1 MIRLKLWQWMILV
14 SPIVIIISFLIVA
27 AGTQIHTWGLSW
39 IWALFTFIFVGWRW
53 LLVRWTKLAINQI
66 EAVFAEV
73 REELETSTDNNLL
86 IGTDPTEAVETA
98 LQDIL
103 IRSANDLPIWE
114 DWQTFWQRCQE
125 LIVVISHIY
134 NPEIKYPL
142 LNIYI
147 PQVYGLIRGTV
158 DDMDQWMQKLS
169 PVLNQVTVG
178 KAYQTY
184 EVYRKLEPSARKLW
198 KVWNW
203 AQWVLNPITAVAK
216 KASEGVGNR
225 ASQELLINLSQLLRE
240 AALRNL
246 CKQAITLY
254 ADTKIELPIPTL
266 PQVKTQTLRDILS
279 QSEPLETVAQ
289 KPINIL
295 IIGRTGAGKSSLI
308 NTLFQD
314 ELATVDV
321 LPSTDT
327 IQNYHWETENGEVIN
342 LWDTP
347 GYEQVK
353 REDLRDLVI
362 DYASNADLLLLV
374 TPALDPALQMDVDF
388 LEDVKLEVEDLP
400 IIAIVTQV
408 DRLRPI
414 REWQPPYN
422 WEKGEK
428 PKEISI
434 REATKYRQQL
444 LGNFA
449 NLVLP
454 IVTNDPQNNRNNWNI
469 EALSSGLLAAIEPA
483 KQLRLTRFLR
493 NLETRTTAAAKII
506 DHYTFQ
512 MTTTQGI
519 TAILK
524 SPVLQFISTLSTGS
538 PTLAYLL
545 AEQIPIEKLPI
556 VIGKLQMA
564 YELFPLLNIDNSKT
578 RNFDLLSLWPLLLEN
593 SSTPDRNAWAFGHA
607 LIEYWTQDLT
617 IEPDLI
623 IIFSNKK
630 LEIIYVNIIPVLFA
644 FSGVKVA

>member
-53 LLVRWTKLAINQI
+53 LLVRWTKPAINQM

-86 IGTDPTEAVETA
+86 IGTDPTKAVETA

-178 KAYQTY
+178 QAYQTY

-617 IEPDLI
+617 IEQLRTR
-623 IIFSNKK
+623 FNYY
-630 LEIIYVNIIPVLFA
+630 LQQ
-644 FSGVKVA
+644 

>member
-53 LLVRWTKLAINQI
+53 LLVRWTKPAINQI

-86 IGTDPTEAVETA
+86 IGTDTTKAVETA

-178 KAYQTY
+178 QAYQTY

-289 KPINIL
+289 TPINIL

-308 NTLFQD
+308 NTLFQN
-314 ELATVDV
+314 ELAAVDV
-321 LPSTDT
+321 LPSTDE

-493 NLETRTTAAAKII
+493 NLETRTTAAARII

-617 IEPDLI
+617 IEQLRTR
-623 IIFSNKK
+623 FNYY
-630 LEIIYVNIIPVLFA
+630 LQQ
-644 FSGVKVA
+644 

>member
-53 LLVRWTKLAINQI
+53 LLVRWTKPAINQI

-86 IGTDPTEAVETA
+86 IGTDPTKAVETA

-289 KPINIL
+289 TPINIL

-308 NTLFQD
+308 NTLFQN
-314 ELATVDV
+314 ELAAVDV
-321 LPSTDT
+321 LPSTDE
-327 IQNYHWETENGEVIN
+327 IQNYHWETENGEILN

-617 IEPDLI
+617 IEQLRTR
-623 IIFSNKK
+623 FNYY
-630 LEIIYVNIIPVLFA
+630 LQQ
-644 FSGVKVA
+644 

>member
-53 LLVRWTKLAINQI
+53 LLVRWTKPAINQI

-86 IGTDPTEAVETA
+86 IGTDPTKAVETA

-178 KAYQTY
+178 QAYQTY

-203 AQWVLNPITAVAK
+203 AQWVLNPLTAVAK
-216 KASEGVGNR
+216 KAIEGVGNR

-246 CKQAITLY
+246 CKQAIALY
-254 ADTKIELPIPTL
+254 AGTKIELPIPTL
-266 PQVKTQTLRDILS
+266 PQVKTQTLRDILT
-279 QSEPLETVAQ
+279 QAEPPEIVAQ
-289 KPINIL
+289 KPVNIL

-308 NTLFQD
+308 NTLFQN
-314 ELATVDV
+314 ELAAVDV

-327 IQNYHWETENGEVIN
+327 IQNYHWKTENGEILN

-617 IEPDLI
+617 IEQLRTR
-623 IIFSNKK
+623 FNYY
-630 LEIIYVNIIPVLFA
+630 LQQ
-644 FSGVKVA
+644 

>member
-1 MIRLKLWQWMILV
+1 
-14 SPIVIIISFLIVA
+14 
-27 AGTQIHTWGLSW
+27 
-39 IWALFTFIFVGWRW
+39 
-53 LLVRWTKLAINQI
+53 LLVRWTKPAINQI

-73 REELETSTDNNLL
+73 REELETTTENNLV
-86 IGTDPTEAVETA
+86 IETNTTKAVETA
-98 LQDIL
+98 LENIL
-103 IRSANDLPIWE
+103 TAAANDLPIWE
-114 DWQTFWQRCQE
+114 DWQTFWRRCQD
-125 LIVVISHIY
+125 LVVAISHIY
-134 NPEIKYPL
+134 NPQVKYPL

-178 KAYQTY
+178 QAYQTY

-617 IEPDLI
+617 IEQLRTR
-623 IIFSNKK
+623 FNYY
-630 LEIIYVNIIPVLFA
+630 LQQ
-644 FSGVKVA
+644 

>member
-53 LLVRWTKLAINQI
+53 LLVRWTKPAINQM

-86 IGTDPTEAVETA
+86 IGTDTTKAVQTA

-134 NPEIKYPL
+134 NHEVKYPL

-178 KAYQTY
+178 QAYQTY

-246 CKQAITLY
+246 CKQAIALY
-254 ADTKIELPIPTL
+254 TDTKIELPIPTL

-617 IEPDLI
+617 IEQLRTR
-623 IIFSNKK
+623 FNYY
-630 LEIIYVNIIPVLFA
+630 LQQ
-644 FSGVKVA
+644 

>member
-53 LLVRWTKLAINQI
+53 LLVRWTKPAINQI

-86 IGTDPTEAVETA
+86 IGTDPTKAVETA

-103 IRSANDLPIWE
+103 IRYANDLHIWE

-178 KAYQTY
+178 QAYQTY

-347 GYEQVK
+347 GY
-353 REDLRDLVI
+353 
-362 DYASNADLLLLV
+362 
-374 TPALDPALQMDVDF
+374 
-388 LEDVKLEVEDLP
+388 
-400 IIAIVTQV
+400 
-408 DRLRPI
+408 
-414 REWQPPYN
+414 
-422 WEKGEK
+422 
-428 PKEISI
+428 
-434 REATKYRQQL
+434 
-444 LGNFA
+444 
-449 NLVLP
+449 
-454 IVTNDPQNNRNNWNI
+454 
-469 EALSSGLLAAIEPA
+469 
-483 KQLRLTRFLR
+483 
-493 NLETRTTAAAKII
+493 
-506 DHYTFQ
+506 
-512 MTTTQGI
+512 
-519 TAILK
+519 
-524 SPVLQFISTLSTGS
+524 
-538 PTLAYLL
+538 
-545 AEQIPIEKLPI
+545 
-556 VIGKLQMA
+556 
-564 YELFPLLNIDNSKT
+564 
-578 RNFDLLSLWPLLLEN
+578 
-593 SSTPDRNAWAFGHA
+593 
-607 LIEYWTQDLT
+607 
-617 IEPDLI
+617 
-623 IIFSNKK
+623 
-630 LEIIYVNIIPVLFA
+630 
-644 FSGVKVA
+644 

>member
-1 MIRLKLWQWMILV
+1 MIRLKPWQWIILV
-14 SPIVIIISFLIVA
+14 SPIAVIISFLLIS
-27 AGTQIHTWGLSW
+27 AGTQIHAWGLSW
-39 IWALFTFIFVGWRW
+39 IWALFTFVFVGWRW
-53 LLVRWTKLAINQI
+53 LLVRWTKPAINQI

-73 REELETSTDNNLL
+73 REELETTTENNLV
-86 IGTDPTEAVETA
+86 IETNTTKAVETA
-98 LQDIL
+98 LENIL
-103 IRSANDLPIWE
+103 TAAANDLPIWE
-114 DWQTFWQRCQE
+114 DWQTFWRRCQD
-125 LIVVISHIY
+125 LVVAISHIY
-134 NPEIKYPL
+134 NPQVKYPL

-178 KAYQTY
+178 QAYQTY

-203 AQWVLNPITAVAK
+203 AQWVLNPLTAVAK

-246 CKQAITLY
+246 CKQAIALY
-254 ADTKIELPIPTL
+254 AGTKIELLTPTL
-266 PQVKTQTLRDILS
+266 PQVKTQTLRDILT
-279 QSEPLETVAQ
+279 QAEPPEIVAQ
-289 KPINIL
+289 KPVNIL

-308 NTLFQD
+308 NTLFQN
-314 ELATVDV
+314 ELAAVDV

-327 IQNYHWETENGEVIN
+327 IQNYHWETENGEILN

-362 DYASNADLLLLV
+362 DYAINADLLLLV

-388 LEDVKLEVEDLP
+388 LQDVKSEVADLP
-400 IIAIVTQV
+400 IITIVTQV

-454 IVTNDPQNNRNNWNI
+454 VVTNDSKTNRNSWNI
-469 EALSSGLLAAIEPA
+469 EALSSGLLAAIDPA

-506 DHYTFQ
+506 EHYTFQ

-519 TAILK
+519 AALLK

-545 AEQIPIEKLPI
+545 AEQIPIEQLPI

-564 YELFPLLNIDNSKT
+564 YELFPLLNTDNSKS

-593 SSTPDRNAWAFGHA
+593 PSTPDRNAWAFGHA

-617 IEPDLI
+617 IEQLRTR
-623 IIFSNKK
+623 FNYY
-630 LEIIYVNIIPVLFA
+630 LQQ
-644 FSGVKVA
+644 

>member
-617 IEPDLI
+617 IEQLRTR
-623 IIFSNKK
+623 FNYY
-630 LEIIYVNIIPVLFA
+630 LQQ
-644 FSGVKVA
+644 

>member
-1 MIRLKLWQWMILV
+1 MIRLKPWQWIILV
-14 SPIVIIISFLIVA
+14 SPIAVIISFLLIS
-27 AGTQIHTWGLSW
+27 AGTQIHAWGLSW
-39 IWALFTFIFVGWRW
+39 IWALFTFVFVGWRW
-53 LLVRWTKLAINQI
+53 LLVRWTKPAINQI

-73 REELETSTDNNLL
+73 REELETTTENNLV
-86 IGTDPTEAVETA
+86 IETNTTKAVETA
-98 LQDIL
+98 LENIL
-103 IRSANDLPIWE
+103 TAAANDLPIWE
-114 DWQTFWQRCQE
+114 DWQTFWRRCQD
-125 LIVVISHIY
+125 LVVAISHIY
-134 NPEIKYPL
+134 NPQVKYPL

-178 KAYQTY
+178 QAYQTY

-203 AQWVLNPITAVAK
+203 AQWVLNPLTAVAK

-246 CKQAITLY
+246 CKQAIALY
-254 ADTKIELPIPTL
+254 AGTKIELLTPTL
-266 PQVKTQTLRDILS
+266 PQVKTQTLRDILT
-279 QSEPLETVAQ
+279 QAEPPEIVAQ
-289 KPINIL
+289 KPVNIL

-308 NTLFQD
+308 NTLFQN
-314 ELATVDV
+314 ELAAVDV
-321 LPSTDT
+321 LPSTDK
-327 IQNYHWETENGEVIN
+327 IQNYHWETENGEILN

-362 DYASNADLLLLV
+362 DYAINADLLLLV

-388 LEDVKLEVEDLP
+388 LQDVKSEVADLP
-400 IIAIVTQV
+400 IITIVTQV

-454 IVTNDPQNNRNNWNI
+454 VVTNDSKTNRNSWNI
-469 EALSSGLLAAIEPA
+469 EALSSGLLAAIDPA

-493 NLETRTTAAAKII
+493 NLETRTTAAANII
-506 DHYTFQ
+506 EHYTFQ

-519 TAILK
+519 TALLK

-545 AEQIPIEKLPI
+545 AEQIPIEQLPI

-564 YELFPLLNIDNSKT
+564 YELFPLLNTDNSKS

-593 SSTPDRNAWAFGHA
+593 PSTPDRNAWAFGHA

-617 IEPDLI
+617 IEQLRTR
-623 IIFSNKK
+623 FNYY
-630 LEIIYVNIIPVLFA
+630 LQQ
-644 FSGVKVA
+644 

>member
-53 LLVRWTKLAINQI
+53 LLVRWTKPAINQI

-86 IGTDPTEAVETA
+86 IGTDPTKAVETA

-134 NPEIKYPL
+134 NPEVKYPL

-178 KAYQTY
+178 QAYQTY

-246 CKQAITLY
+246 CKQAIALY

-314 ELATVDV
+314 ELAAVDV

-327 IQNYHWETENGEVIN
+327 IQNYHWETENGEILN

-617 IEPDLI
+617 IEQLRTR
-623 IIFSNKK
+623 FNYY
-630 LEIIYVNIIPVLFA
+630 LQQ
-644 FSGVKVA
+644 

>member
-86 IGTDPTEAVETA
+86 IGTDPTKAVETA

-617 IEPDLI
+617 IEQLRTR
-623 IIFSNKK
+623 FNYY
-630 LEIIYVNIIPVLFA
+630 LQQ
-644 FSGVKVA
+644 

>member
-53 LLVRWTKLAINQI
+53 LLVRWTKPAINQI

-86 IGTDPTEAVETA
+86 IGTDPTKAVETA

-178 KAYQTY
+178 QAYQTY

-289 KPINIL
+289 TPINIL

-308 NTLFQD
+308 NTLFQN
-314 ELATVDV
+314 ELAAVDV
-321 LPSTDT
+321 LPSTDE
-327 IQNYHWETENGEVIN
+327 IQNYHWETENGEIIN

-493 NLETRTTAAAKII
+493 NLETRTTAAARII

-617 IEPDLI
+617 IEQLRTR
-623 IIFSNKK
+623 FNYY
-630 LEIIYVNIIPVLFA
+630 LQQ
-644 FSGVKVA
+644 

>member
-1 MIRLKLWQWMILV
+1 MIRLKLWQWIILV
-14 SPIVIIISFLIVA
+14 SPIAVIISFLLIS

-39 IWALFTFIFVGWRW
+39 IWALFTFVFVGWRW
-53 LLVRWTKLAINQI
+53 LLVRWTKPAINQI
-66 EAVFAEV
+66 EAVLAEV
-73 REELETSTDNNLL
+73 REELETTTENNL
-86 IGTDPTEAVETA
+86 IRGTDTTKEVETA
-98 LQDIL
+98 LQNIL
-103 IRSANDLPIWE
+103 TAAANDLPIWE
-114 DWQTFWQRCQE
+114 DWQTFWKRCQD
-125 LIVVISHIY
+125 LVVAISHIY
-134 NPEIKYPL
+134 NPEVKYPL

-178 KAYQTY
+178 QAYQTY

-203 AQWVLNPITAVAK
+203 AQWVLNPLTAVAK

-246 CKQAITLY
+246 CKQAIVLY
-254 ADTKIELPIPTL
+254 AGTKIELPTPTL
-266 PQVKTQTLRDILS
+266 PQVKTQTLRDILT
-279 QSEPLETVAQ
+279 QAEPPEIVAQ
-289 KPINIL
+289 KPVNIL

-308 NTLFQD
+308 NTLFQN
-314 ELATVDV
+314 ELAAVDV
-321 LPSTDT
+321 LPSTDK
-327 IQNYHWETENGEVIN
+327 IQNYHWETENGETLN

-388 LEDVKLEVEDLP
+388 IQDVKSEIADLP
-400 IIAIVTQV
+400 IITIVTQV

-422 WEKGEK
+422 WETGEK

-434 REATKYRQQL
+434 REATKYRQEL

-454 IVTNDPQNNRNNWNI
+454 VVTNDPQNNRTDWNI
-469 EALSSGLLAAIEPA
+469 EALSSGLLAAIDPA

-493 NLETRTTAAAKII
+493 NLEIRTSAAAKII
-506 DHYTFQ
+506 EHYTFQ

-519 TAILK
+519 TALLK
-524 SPVLQFISTLSTGS
+524 SPILQFISTLSTGS
-538 PTLAYLL
+538 PALAYLL
-545 AEQIPIEKLPI
+545 AEQIPVEQLPI

-564 YELFPLLNIDNSKT
+564 YELFPLLNTDNSKS

-593 SSTPDRNAWAFGHA
+593 PSTPDRNAWAFGHA

-617 IEPDLI
+617 IEQLRSR
-623 IIFSNKK
+623 FNYY
-630 LEIIYVNIIPVLFA
+630 LQQ
-644 FSGVKVA
+644 

>member
-1 MIRLKLWQWMILV
+1 MIRLKIWQWIILV
-14 SPIVIIISFLIVA
+14 SPIAIIISFLLIS
-27 AGTQIHTWGLSW
+27 AGTQIHAWGLSW
-39 IWALFTFIFVGWRW
+39 IWALFTFVFVGWRW
-53 LLVRWTKLAINQI
+53 LLVRWTKPEISQI

-73 REELETSTDNNLL
+73 REELETATENNLV
-86 IGTDPTEAVETA
+86 IETDTTKAVETA
-98 LQDIL
+98 LQNIL
-103 IRSANDLPIWE
+103 TAAANDLPIWE
-114 DWQTFWQRCQE
+114 DWQTFWRRCQD
-125 LIVVISHIY
+125 LVVAISHIY
-134 NPEIKYPL
+134 NPEVKYPL

-158 DDMDQWMQKLS
+158 NDMDQWMQKLS

-178 KAYQTY
+178 QAYQTY

-203 AQWVLNPITAVAK
+203 AQWVLNPVVAVAK

-246 CKQAITLY
+246 CKQAIALY
-254 ADTKIELPIPTL
+254 AGTKIELPTPTL
-266 PQVKTQTLRDILS
+266 PQTKTQTLRDILT
-279 QSEPLETVAQ
+279 QVEPPEIVAQ
-289 KPINIL
+289 KPVNIL

-314 ELATVDV
+314 ELAAVDV
-321 LPSTDT
+321 LPSTDE
-327 IQNYHWETENGEVIN
+327 IQNYHWETANGETLN

-388 LEDVKLEVEDLP
+388 IQDVKSEVADLP
-400 IIAIVTQV
+400 IITIVTQV

-414 REWQPPYN
+414 REWQPPYD
-422 WEKGEK
+422 WENGEK

-454 IVTNDPQNNRNNWNI
+454 IVTNDPKTHRHDWNI
-469 EALSSGLLAAIEPA
+469 EALSSGLLAAIDPA
-483 KQLRLTRFLR
+483 KKLRLTRFLR
-493 NLETRTTAAAKII
+493 NLETRTAAAAKII
-506 DHYTFQ
+506 DNYTFQ

-519 TAILK
+519 AALLK

-545 AEQIPIEKLPI
+545 AEQIPIEQLPI

-564 YELFPLLNIDNSKT
+564 YELFPLLNTDNSKS
-578 RNFDLLSLWPLLLEN
+578 RSFDLLSLWPLLLEN
-593 SSTPDRNAWAFGHA
+593 PSTPDRNAWAFGHA

-617 IEPDLI
+617 IEQLRTR
-623 IIFSNKK
+623 FNYY
-630 LEIIYVNIIPVLFA
+630 LQQ
-644 FSGVKVA
+644 

>member
-86 IGTDPTEAVETA
+86 IGTDPTKAVETA

-414 REWQPPYN
+414 REWQPLYN

-493 NLETRTTAAAKII
+493 NLETRTTAAARII

-617 IEPDLI
+617 IEQLRTR
-623 IIFSNKK
+623 FNYY
-630 LEIIYVNIIPVLFA
+630 LQQ
-644 FSGVKVA
+644 

>member
-53 LLVRWTKLAINQI
+53 LLVRWTKPAINQI

-86 IGTDPTEAVETA
+86 IGTDTTKAVETA

-114 DWQTFWQRCQE
+114 DWQTFWRRCQE

-134 NPEIKYPL
+134 NPEVKYPL

-178 KAYQTY
+178 QAYQTY

-289 KPINIL
+289 TPINIL

-308 NTLFQD
+308 NTLFQN
-314 ELATVDV
+314 ELAAVDV
-321 LPSTDT
+321 LPSTDE
-327 IQNYHWETENGEVIN
+327 IQNYHWETENGEILN

-400 IIAIVTQV
+400 IITIVTQV

-617 IEPDLI
+617 IEQLRTR
-623 IIFSNKK
+623 FNYY
-630 LEIIYVNIIPVLFA
+630 LQQ
-644 FSGVKVA
+644 

>member
-1 MIRLKLWQWMILV
+1 MIRLKPWQWIILV
-14 SPIVIIISFLIVA
+14 SPIAVIISFLLIS
-27 AGTQIHTWGLSW
+27 AGTQIHAWGLSW
-39 IWALFTFIFVGWRW
+39 IWAVFTFVFVGWRW
-53 LLVRWTKLAINQI
+53 LLVRWTKPAINQI

-73 REELETSTDNNLL
+73 REELETTTENNLV
-86 IGTDPTEAVETA
+86 IETDRTKAVETA
-98 LQDIL
+98 LQNIL
-103 IRSANDLPIWE
+103 TAAANDLPIWE
-114 DWQTFWQRCQE
+114 DWQTFWRRCQD
-125 LIVVISHIY
+125 LVVAISHIY
-134 NPEIKYPL
+134 NPQVKYPL

-178 KAYQTY
+178 QAYQTY

-203 AQWVLNPITAVAK
+203 AQWVLNPLTAVAK

-246 CKQAITLY
+246 CKQA
-254 ADTKIELPIPTL
+254 
-266 PQVKTQTLRDILS
+266 KTQTLRDILT
-279 QSEPLETVAQ
+279 QAEPPEIVAQ
-289 KPINIL
+289 KPVNIL

-308 NTLFQD
+308 NTLFQN
-314 ELATVDV
+314 ELAAVDV

-327 IQNYHWETENGEVIN
+327 IQNHHWETENGETLN

-388 LEDVKLEVEDLP
+388 LQDVKSEVADLP
-400 IIAIVTQV
+400 IITIVTQV

-414 REWQPPYN
+414 REWQPPYD

-444 LGNFA
+444 LENFA

-454 IVTNDPQNNRNNWNI
+454 VVTNDPKNNRNDWNI
-469 EALSSGLLAAIEPA
+469 EALSSGLLAAIDPA

-493 NLETRTTAAAKII
+493 NLETRTTTAATII
-506 DHYTFQ
+506 EHYTFQ

-519 TAILK
+519 AALLK

-545 AEQIPIEKLPI
+545 AEQIPIEQLPI

-564 YELFPLLNIDNSKT
+564 YELFPLLNIDNSKS

-593 SSTPDRNAWAFGHA
+593 PSTPGRNAWAFGHA

-617 IEPDLI
+617 IEQLRTRFDYYLQQ
-623 IIFSNKK
+623 
-630 LEIIYVNIIPVLFA
+630 
-644 FSGVKVA
+644 

>member
-1 MIRLKLWQWMILV
+1 MIRLKPWQWIILV
-14 SPIVIIISFLIVA
+14 SPIAVIISFLLIS
-27 AGTQIHTWGLSW
+27 AGTQIHAWGLSW
-39 IWALFTFIFVGWRW
+39 IWALFTFVFVGWWW
-53 LLVRWTKLAINQI
+53 LLVRWTKPAINQI

-73 REELETSTDNNLL
+73 REELETTTENNLV
-86 IGTDPTEAVETA
+86 IETDRTKAVETA
-98 LQDIL
+98 LENIL
-103 IRSANDLPIWE
+103 TAAANDLPIWE
-114 DWQTFWQRCQE
+114 DWQTFWRRCQD
-125 LIVVISHIY
+125 LVVAISHIY
-134 NPEIKYPL
+134 NPQVKYPL

-178 KAYQTY
+178 QAYQTY

-203 AQWVLNPITAVAK
+203 AQWVLNPLTAVAK

-246 CKQAITLY
+246 CKQAIALY
-254 ADTKIELPIPTL
+254 AGTKIELPTPTL
-266 PQVKTQTLRDILS
+266 PQVKTQTLRDILT
-279 QSEPLETVAQ
+279 QAEPPEIVAQ
-289 KPINIL
+289 KPVNIL

-308 NTLFQD
+308 NTLFQN
-314 ELATVDV
+314 ELAAVDV

-327 IQNYHWETENGEVIN
+327 IQNHHWETENGETLN

-388 LEDVKLEVEDLP
+388 LQDVKLEVADLP
-400 IIAIVTQV
+400 IITILTQV

-434 REATKYRQQL
+434 REATKYRQKL

-454 IVTNDPQNNRNNWNI
+454 VVTNDSKTNRNSWNI
-469 EALSSGLLAAIEPA
+469 EALSSGLLAAIDPA

-493 NLETRTTAAAKII
+493 NLETRTTAAANII
-506 DHYTFQ
+506 EHYTFQ

-519 TAILK
+519 AALIK

-545 AEQIPIEKLPI
+545 AEQIPIEQLPI

-564 YELFPLLNIDNSKT
+564 YELFPLLNIDNSKS

-593 SSTPDRNAWAFGHA
+593 PSTPDRNAWAFGHA

-617 IEPDLI
+617 IEQLRTR
-623 IIFSNKK
+623 FNYY
-630 LEIIYVNIIPVLFA
+630 LQQ
-644 FSGVKVA
+644 

>member
-53 LLVRWTKLAINQI
+53 LLVRWTKPAINQM

-86 IGTDPTEAVETA
+86 IGTDTTKAVETA

-134 NPEIKYPL
+134 NPEVKYPL

-178 KAYQTY
+178 QAYQTY

-493 NLETRTTAAAKII
+493 NLETRTTAAARII

-617 IEPDLI
+617 IEQLRTR
-623 IIFSNKK
+623 FNYY
-630 LEIIYVNIIPVLFA
+630 LQQ
-644 FSGVKVA
+644 

>member
-53 LLVRWTKLAINQI
+53 LLVRWTKPAINQI

-86 IGTDPTEAVETA
+86 IGTDTTKAVETA

-114 DWQTFWQRCQE
+114 DWQTFWRRCQE

-134 NPEIKYPL
+134 NPEVKYPL

-178 KAYQTY
+178 QAYQTY

-289 KPINIL
+289 TPINIL

-493 NLETRTTAAAKII
+493 NLETRTTAAARII

-617 IEPDLI
+617 IEQLRTR
-623 IIFSNKK
+623 FNYY
-630 LEIIYVNIIPVLFA
+630 LQQ
-644 FSGVKVA
+644 

>member
-53 LLVRWTKLAINQI
+53 LLVRWTKPAINQM

-86 IGTDPTEAVETA
+86 IGTDTTKAVQTA

-134 NPEIKYPL
+134 NHEVKYPL

-178 KAYQTY
+178 QAYQTY

-617 IEPDLI
+617 IEQLRTR
-623 IIFSNKK
+623 FNYY
-630 LEIIYVNIIPVLFA
+630 LQQ
-644 FSGVKVA
+644 

>member
-178 KAYQTY
+178 QAYQTY

-493 NLETRTTAAAKII
+493 NLETRTTAAARII

-617 IEPDLI
+617 IEQLRTR
-623 IIFSNKK
+623 FNYY
-630 LEIIYVNIIPVLFA
+630 LQQ
-644 FSGVKVA
+644 

>member
-53 LLVRWTKLAINQI
+53 LLVRWTKPAINQI
-66 EAVFAEV
+66 EVVFAEV

-86 IGTDPTEAVETA
+86 IGTDPTKAVETA

-134 NPEIKYPL
+134 NPEVKYPL

-178 KAYQTY
+178 QAYQTY

-246 CKQAITLY
+246 CKQAIALY

-314 ELATVDV
+314 ELAAVDV
-321 LPSTDT
+321 LPSTDE
-327 IQNYHWETENGEVIN
+327 IQNYHWETENGEILN

-617 IEPDLI
+617 IEQLRTRFTAI
-623 IIFSNKK
+623 
-630 LEIIYVNIIPVLFA
+630 
-644 FSGVKVA
+644 

>member
-1 MIRLKLWQWMILV
+1 MIRLKPWQWIILV
-14 SPIVIIISFLIVA
+14 SPIAVIISFLLIS
-27 AGTQIHTWGLSW
+27 AGTQIHAWGLSW
-39 IWALFTFIFVGWRW
+39 IWALFTFVFVGWRW
-53 LLVRWTKLAINQI
+53 LLVRWTKPAINQI

-73 REELETSTDNNLL
+73 REELETTTENNLV
-86 IGTDPTEAVETA
+86 IETDRTKAVETA
-98 LQDIL
+98 LQNIL
-103 IRSANDLPIWE
+103 TAAANDLPIWE
-114 DWQTFWQRCQE
+114 DWQTFWRRCQD
-125 LIVVISHIY
+125 LVVAISHIY
-134 NPEIKYPL
+134 NPQVKYPL

-178 KAYQTY
+178 QAYQTY

-203 AQWVLNPITAVAK
+203 AQWVLNPLTAVAK

-246 CKQAITLY
+246 CKQAIALY
-254 ADTKIELPIPTL
+254 AGTKIELPTPTL
-266 PQVKTQTLRDILS
+266 PQVKTQTLRDILT
-279 QSEPLETVAQ
+279 QAEPPEIVAQ
-289 KPINIL
+289 KPVNIL

-308 NTLFQD
+308 NTLFQN
-314 ELATVDV
+314 ELAAVDV

-327 IQNYHWETENGEVIN
+327 IQNHHWETENGETLN

-362 DYASNADLLLLV
+362 DYASNSDLLLLV

-388 LEDVKLEVEDLP
+388 LQDVKSEVADLP
-400 IIAIVTQV
+400 IITIVTQV

-414 REWQPPYN
+414 REWQPPYD

-444 LGNFA
+444 LENFA

-454 IVTNDPQNNRNNWNI
+454 VVTNDPKNNRNDWNI
-469 EALSSGLLAAIEPA
+469 EALSSGLLAAIDPA

-493 NLETRTTAAAKII
+493 NLETRTTTAATII
-506 DHYTFQ
+506 EHYTFQ

-519 TAILK
+519 AALLK

-545 AEQIPIEKLPI
+545 AEQIPIEQLPI

-564 YELFPLLNIDNSKT
+564 YELFPLLNIDNSKS

-593 SSTPDRNAWAFGHA
+593 PSTPGRNAWAFGHA

-617 IEPDLI
+617 IEQLRTRFDYYLQQ
-623 IIFSNKK
+623 
-630 LEIIYVNIIPVLFA
+630 
-644 FSGVKVA
+644 

>member
-178 KAYQTY
+178 QAYQTY

-493 NLETRTTAAAKII
+493 NLETRTTAAARII

-578 RNFDLLSLWPLLLEN
+578 RNFD
-593 SSTPDRNAWAFGHA
+593 
-607 LIEYWTQDLT
+607 
-617 IEPDLI
+617 
-623 IIFSNKK
+623 
-630 LEIIYVNIIPVLFA
+630 
-644 FSGVKVA
+644 

>member
-1 MIRLKLWQWMILV
+1 MRLKLWQWMILI
-14 SPIVIIISFLIVA
+14 SPVAVIISFLLIS
-27 AGTQIHTWGLSW
+27 AGMQIHAWGLSW
-39 IWALFTFIFVGWRW
+39 IWALFTLVLVGWRW
-53 LLVRWTKLAINQI
+53 LLVRWTKPAFNQI

-73 REELETSTDNNLL
+73 QEELETTTENNLG
-86 IGTDPTEAVETA
+86 IETDTTKAVETA
-98 LQDIL
+98 LQNVITAA
-103 IRSANDLPIWE
+103 ANDLPIWE
-114 DWQTFWQRCQE
+114 DWQTFWGRCQD
-125 LIVVISHIY
+125 LVVAVSHVY
-134 NPEIKYPL
+134 NPEVKYPL

-178 KAYQTY
+178 QAYQTY

-203 AQWVLNPITAVAK
+203 AQWVLNPVAAVAK
-216 KASEGVGNR
+216 KVSEGSGNR

-246 CKQAITLY
+246 CKQAIALY
-254 ADTKIELPIPTL
+254 AGTKIELPTPSL
-266 PQVKTQTLRDILS
+266 PQVKTQTLRDILT
-279 QSEPLETVAQ
+279 QAEPPEIVAQ
-289 KPINIL
+289 KPVNIL

-308 NTLFQD
+308 NTLFQK
-314 ELATVDV
+314 ELAAVDV
-321 LPSTDT
+321 LPSTDK
-327 IQNYHWETENGEVIN
+327 IQNYHWETESGETLN

-353 REDLRDLVI
+353 REDLRDLVL

-388 LEDVKLEVEDLP
+388 LQDIKLEVADLP

-422 WEKGEK
+422 WQTGTK

-444 LGNFA
+444 LGEFA

-454 IVTNDPQNNRNNWNI
+454 IVTNDPQTNRHDWNI
-469 EALSSGLLAAIEPA
+469 ETLSSGLLSAIDPA

-493 NLETRTTAAAKII
+493 NLETRTIAAAKII

-512 MTTTQGI
+512 MTTTQGV
-519 TAILK
+519 TALLK
-524 SPVLQFISTLSTGS
+524 SPVLQFISTVSTGS

-545 AEQIPIEKLPI
+545 AEQIPMEQLPI

-564 YELFPLLNIDNSKT
+564 YELFPLLNTNNSQT

-593 SSTPDRNAWAFGHA
+593 PSTPDRNAWAFGHA
-607 LIEYWTQDLT
+607 LIEYWTQNLT
-617 IEPDLI
+617 IEQLRTR
-623 IIFSNKK
+623 FEYYLNK
-630 LEIIYVNIIPVLFA
+630 NN
-644 FSGVKVA
+644 